1 MYVPVGFPCD
11 SAGKESACNMRD
23 LASILGWKDPLE
35 MGKEMST
42 EIGTLDRSQ
51 ISLRLLKH
59 ATKFGFYPH

>member
-1 MYVPVGFPCD
+1 
-11 SAGKESACNMRD
+11 
-23 LASILGWKDPLE
+23 